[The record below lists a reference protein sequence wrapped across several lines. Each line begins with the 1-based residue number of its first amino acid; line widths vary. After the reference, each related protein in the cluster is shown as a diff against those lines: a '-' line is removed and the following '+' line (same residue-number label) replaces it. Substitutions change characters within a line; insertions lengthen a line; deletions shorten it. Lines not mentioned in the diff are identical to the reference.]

1 MHITFPQII
10 IKHKCKITETLENCL
25 NGGLVSRSGLTN
37 WTFDDQKQFYYLI
50 IGLVCQSNPTVMCIC
65 YPFSGRTKQLLED
78 VAAEIQARGGS
89 CVPVQ
94 VDHSND
100 AEVEAFFKRV
110 EKDENG
116 KLDVL
121 VNNAYAAVNTI
132 FANLGKPF
140 WTLDPIDQW
149 DTVNGVGLRNHYL
162 CTVYASR

>member
-1 MHITFPQII
+1 LLPII
-10 IKHKCKITETLENCL
+10 L
-25 NGGLVSRSGLTN
+25 
-37 WTFDDQKQFYYLI
+37 
-50 IGLVCQSNPTVMCIC
+50 
-65 YPFSGRTKQLLED
+65 GRTKQLLED
-78 VAAEIQARGGS
+78 VATEIVARGGT
-89 CVPVQ
+89 CVPAQ

-121 VNNAYAAVNTI
+121 VNNAYAAVSTI
-132 FANLGKPF
+132 FENVGKPF

-162 CTVYASR
+162 CTVFASR

>member
-1 MHITFPQII
+1 M
-10 IKHKCKITETLENCL
+10 
-25 NGGLVSRSGLTN
+25 
-37 WTFDDQKQFYYLI
+37 
-50 IGLVCQSNPTVMCIC
+50 
-65 YPFSGRTKQLLED
+65 LED

>member
-1 MHITFPQII
+1 MRLDVINKF
-10 IKHKCKITETLENCL
+10 
-25 NGGLVSRSGLTN
+25 GLFVN
-37 WTFDDQKQFYYLI
+37 WL
-50 IGLVCQSNPTVMCIC
+50 
-65 YPFSGRTKQLLED
+65 GRTKTLLDE
-78 VAAEIQARGGS
+78 VSKEILARGGE

-100 AEVEAFFKRV
+100 AEVEALFKRI

-121 VNNAYAAVNTI
+121 VNNAYAAVGTI
-132 FANLGKPF
+132 FENIGKSF
-140 WTLDPIDQW
+140 WTLDPVQQW